1 MKDLRLFIPVVAAIL
16 SFGIYSCSTSYN
28 GSDAVSVERGKA
40 VYHEACAPC
49 HGDNGDGQGPVSVSL
64 RTKPR
69 DFRNGTFRFRS
80 TASGQLPTDYD
91 LLRLINSGIY
101 HSAMPSFAQM
111 SVADQ
116 YSVVEYIKTLS
127 PLFSDSSQYP
137 LDTVNI
143 TMPVPYT
150 YNSIERGRVDY
161 LQMGCWNCHGITGE
175 GNGPAAPTL
184 TDADGRP
191 IRPTNLTR
199 SWDVKVGRT
208 PERIYLILS
217 TGLNGTPMPSY
228 QQILTD
234 KQRWDVANYVYALS
248 HNSRF
253 YDGAQLNSV
262 MKQ

>member
-1 MKDLRLFIPVVAAIL
+1 MKNLRLSIPVIAVIL
-16 SFGIYSCSTSYN
+16 GFGIYSCSSSYS
-28 GSDAVSVERGKA
+28 GSDVVSVARGKA
-40 VYHEACAPC
+40 VFHEACAPC

-69 DFRNGTFRFRS
+69 DFKTGTFRFRS
-80 TASGQLPTDYD
+80 TTYGELPTNYD
-91 LLRLINSGIY
+91 ILRIINSGIY

-137 LDTVNI
+137 LDTVRI
-143 TMPVPYT
+143 STPVPYT
-150 YNSIERGRVDY
+150 YNSIERGRQDY
-161 LQMGCWNCHGITGE
+161 LEMGCWNCHGITGE

-184 TDADGRP
+184 QDADGQP
-191 IRPTNLTR
+191 ARPTNFTHT
-199 SWDVKVGRT
+199 WDVKVGRT
-208 PERIYLILS
+208 PEKIYLILS

-228 QQILTD
+228 QQILTEM
-234 KQRWDVANYVYALS
+234 QRWDVANYVYALS

-253 YDGAQLNSV
+253 YDGKSLQNA
-262 MKQ
+262 MK